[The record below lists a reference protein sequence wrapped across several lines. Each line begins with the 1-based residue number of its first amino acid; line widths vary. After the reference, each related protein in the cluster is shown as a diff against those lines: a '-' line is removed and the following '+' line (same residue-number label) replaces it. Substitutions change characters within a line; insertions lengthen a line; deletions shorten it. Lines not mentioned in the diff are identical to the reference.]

1 MRINQL
7 NDAQQL
13 WNLKVAQGIS
23 DPVRMS
29 MDVKLA
35 QDLCM
40 QYCNGLSKMT
50 RQFPASEH
58 TQRIAG
64 LIVDL
69 SHELV
74 SMFGNS
80 ILEQHSDADAV
91 HEYSDTLKNNLSNPD
106 WHDGRLTHLLR
117 TTENQVAEKY
127 RTDPQRLHAAFI
139 QTHNKSPYQFYR
151 DQQRG

>member
-13 WNLKVAQGIS
+13 WNLKVPQGIS
-23 DPVRMS
+23 EPVRMS

-64 LIVDL
+64 LIADL

-74 SMFGNS
+74 SMFGSN
-80 ILEQHSDADAV
+80 ILEQHSESDAV
-91 HEYSDTLKNNLSNPD
+91 NEYTVALEKNLTNPD

-117 TTENQVAEKY
+117 DAEKSIAKKY
-127 RTDPQRLHAAFI
+127 GTDVQRLHAAFI
-139 QTHNKSPYQFYR
+139 QTHNKSPYQYYR
-151 DQQRG
+151 DHQRG